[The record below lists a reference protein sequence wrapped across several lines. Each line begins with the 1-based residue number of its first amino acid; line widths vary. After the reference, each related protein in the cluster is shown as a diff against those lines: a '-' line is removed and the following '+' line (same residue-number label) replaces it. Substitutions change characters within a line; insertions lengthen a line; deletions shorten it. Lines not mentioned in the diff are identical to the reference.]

1 MYNEVMQT
9 HDIKEFFKSIRR
21 SVQISYFIASII
33 PLALLVYFSIKYVY
47 PIVMKGTATSLPTD
61 IGILLVLA
69 VFISILGMLL
79 SRKAT
84 NTSIASV
91 QGLHE
96 RLNSIIEI
104 TKQIRATPFLDVL
117 LEQIVRSAIRLN
129 SAEAGSLLLYDDPE
143 HLRFKVTIGKGS
155 KKIKDK
161 TVARGEGISGWVA
174 TRGEPALI
182 NDVTKDSR
190 YTADFDKETG
200 FTTRSIMCVPLIHN
214 KEIIGVIEVLNNKNG
229 DFTKEDEKLLF
240 SLADQAAIS
249 ISHSKTNETRQSD
262 LIQITSILV
271 ETQDYFSQVKKGH
284 ARSVANYANL
294 TAKKMGFSDKEL
306 KNLHYASLF
315 HDIGFLRLNVSI
327 PLKPNEVEHVKK
339 HSQVGYEIIRP
350 LSLWKDAAELILY
363 HHERFDGTGYPHQ
376 KKGNDIPLGARII
389 FIADTFDVLTS
400 KTSYKEHRLGFNE
413 AVSEIE
419 SHAGAQFDPEVVEA
433 FKSAMIEAD
442 IIS

>member
-1 MYNEVMQT
+1 MQSN
-9 HDIKEFFKSIRR
+9 DIKDFFKNIRR
-21 SVQISYFIASII
+21 SIQISYFISSII
-33 PLALLVYFSIKYVY
+33 PLALLVYFALKYVY
-47 PIVMKGTATSLPTD
+47 PLVMKGTVTNLPTD

-69 VFISILGMLL
+69 VIISILGMLL
-79 SRKAT
+79 SKKAT

-143 HLRFKVTIGKGS
+143 HLSFKVTVGKGS
-155 KKIKDK
+155 EKIKDK
-161 TVARGEGISGWVA
+161 LVKRGEGISGWVA
-174 TRGEPALI
+174 SKGEPALI
-182 NDVTKDSR
+182 NDVTKDNR

-200 FTTRSIMCVPLIHN
+200 FTTRSAMCVPLVYN
-214 KEIIGVIEVLNNKNG
+214 KEIIGAIEVLNNKNG
-229 DFTKEDEKLLF
+229 DFTREDEKLLF

-249 ISHSKTNETRQSD
+249 IIHSKTNESRQSD

-294 TAKKMGFSDKEL
+294 TAKKMGFADEDL

-315 HDIGFLRLNVSI
+315 HDIGFLRLNVSV
-327 PLKPNEVEHVKK
+327 PLKPDEVEQVKK
-339 HSQVGYEIIRP
+339 HPQIGYEIIRP
-350 LSLWKDAAELILY
+350 LSLWREAAELILH
-363 HHERFDGTGYPHQ
+363 HHERFDGTGYPQQ
-376 KKGNDIPLGARII
+376 KKGNEIPLGARII

-400 KTSYKEHRLGFNE
+400 KTSYKEQQLGFRE

-419 SHAGAQFDPEVVEA
+419 SHSGAQFDPEVVKV

-442 IIS
+442 LLS